1 MGRGAVGELGE
12 ELAER
17 SCHPREA
24 GPVQG
29 DGDPSALRARSALL
43 ASRQHT
49 IWSARAA
56 TRGLARF
63 ALGSSSLAG
72 SLAGTPLSPLARR
85 FDPSFAIVA
94 SSRSVCMAS
103 RRSSMSAT
111 GLSACRARLQARRD
125 RPNNQREGSLTLQ
138 GPGRALFP
146 EAITG
151 GFGLPKWS
159 LQTVK
164 PEGR

>member
-85 FDPSFAIVA
+85 FDSSFAIVA
-94 SSRSVCMAS
+94 QRAHGVEVLVNVGHRVVGVSREAAGSQRPTKQS
-103 RRSSMSAT
+103 TRRFT
-111 GLSACRARLQARRD
+111 YIARPR
-125 RPNNQREGSLTLQ
+125 
-138 GPGRALFP
+138 
-146 EAITG
+146 
-151 GFGLPKWS
+151 
-159 LQTVK
+159 
-164 PEGR
+164 